1 MTIDFR
7 SNFAYWIFIIWELQ
21 FWNKKGGSPGS
32 LRSTEALKMPHF
44 GIFPCSLQERIP
56 SNNIKFLWPRLVKT
70 RIKLQSTLCRTQK
83 TFWIWFRQKA
93 DFLIKISTKFLGMVT
108 IRNIEKTTVYF
119 LFSLF
124 IQFSA
129 TEIRLVF
136 PQTKFMISWLQWLEK
151 KLGCP
156 CSLVRYGHFST
167 DRAQNQGKSAMF
179 CTSTR
184 SCARA
189 DDAKIE
195 RSRDAQC
202 NTEELP

>member
-1 MTIDFR
+1 
-7 SNFAYWIFIIWELQ
+7 
-21 FWNKKGGSPGS
+21 
-32 LRSTEALKMPHF
+32 
-44 GIFPCSLQERIP
+44 
-56 SNNIKFLWPRLVKT
+56 
-70 RIKLQSTLCRTQK
+70 
-83 TFWIWFRQKA
+83 
-93 DFLIKISTKFLGMVT
+93 MVT

-124 IQFSA
+124 IQFS
-129 TEIRLVF
+129 TIEIRLVF

-156 CSLVRYGHFST
+156 CSLVRYSHFST
-167 DRAQNQGKSAMF
+167 DRAQYPGESAMF

-189 DDAKIE
+189 DDAKIV

-202 NTEELP
+202 NTEELHYMKNISVHYRVPYMKYLPMVLRSHAVWTKLLRVYTEHFKMSVFLYSFHRGLYCLNLDDCLVENGRQLKKIASDCCGVGFKDS